1 MKSASLTLLM
11 ATLTLMAGITACYEI
26 EPFAPDP
33 DSIYSKGLRVKP
45 RTERELAANANLY
58 LSPGTL
64 VVMDLEHTDSPAG
77 DLDFDTDTNGVDI
90 IRYEVKDTTVLVF
103 NPDINPYYSL
113 RFFDEAMDSM
123 YFSLHNGGEKANVK
137 LVPGKYVL
145 KLVSL
150 IPFGAD
156 TAGRQIVFVQPD
168 LDFTT
173 KSGSTI
179 KYFYMTSRAMECV
192 KCDLS
197 ELDLSGFYLAG
208 AMLESS
214 LMTECIL
221 DSADLQDIRASKADF
236 SKASLIKA
244 DLRGS
249 NLSLGIMKNADLR
262 NADFQ
267 FAILN
272 GLDLSGAKAYGT
284 NFCSTTRNG
293 WIIEG
298 VMSDTTTLC
307 FP

>member
-1 MKSASLTLLM
+1 MVLLTLL
-11 ATLTLMAGITACYEI
+11 AGITACYEI
-26 EPFAPDP
+26 EPYAPDP
-33 DSIYSKGLRVKP
+33 DSIYSKGIKVKP
-45 RTERELAANANLY
+45 RTEKELAADENLY

-64 VVMDLEHTDSPAG
+64 VVMDLEHTDSPSASLG
-77 DLDFDTDTNGVDI
+77 FDTDTNGVDL

-103 NPDINPYYSL
+103 SPDINPYYSV

-137 LVPGKYVL
+137 LAPGKYVM
-145 KLVSL
+145 KLVSF

-156 TAGRQIVFVQPD
+156 TAGRQIIFVQPD
-168 LDFTT
+168 LDLAA
-173 KSGSTI
+173 KSGGTI

-192 KCDLS
+192 KCDLA

-214 LMTECIL
+214 ILTDCNL
-221 DSADLQDIRASKADF
+221 DSTDLQDLRASKADF
-236 SKASLIKA
+236 SKASLFDA
-244 DLRGS
+244 DLRGC
-249 NLSLGIMKNADLR
+249 NLSLGLMRDADIR

-272 GLDLSGAKAYGT
+272 GLDLSRAKAYGT
-284 NFCSTTRNG
+284 NFCSTTHNG

>member
-1 MKSASLTLLM
+1 MLSLLI
-11 ATLTLMAGITACYEI
+11 GIAACYEI
-26 EPFAPDP
+26 EPYAPDP
-33 DSIYSKGLRVKP
+33 DSIYSKGIRVKP
-45 RTERELAANANLY
+45 RTEKELASNPNLY

-64 VVMDLEHTDSPAG
+64 VVMDLEHTDSPSAS
-77 DLDFDTDTNGVDI
+77 LDFDTDTIGVDL

-103 NPDINPYYSL
+103 DPDINPYYSL
-113 RFFDEAMDSM
+113 RFYDEAMDTM
-123 YFSLHNGGEKANVK
+123 YFSLHNGGEKANAK
-137 LVPGKYVL
+137 LLPGKYIL

-156 TAGRQIVFVQPD
+156 TAGRQIIFIQPD
-168 LDFTT
+168 LDLAS
-173 KSGSTI
+173 KSGSKT
-179 KYFYMTSRAMECV
+179 KYFYMTSRAMECY

-208 AMLESS
+208 ARLEESK
-214 LMTECIL
+214 MTECIL
-221 DSADLQDIRASKADF
+221 DSADMQDLRASKVDL
-236 SKASLIKA
+236 SRASLVKT
-244 DLRGS
+244 DLRGG
-249 NLSLGIMKNADLR
+249 NLSLGNMR
-262 NADFQ
+262 NADIRNATFE

-298 VMSDTTTLC
+298 VLSDTTTLC